1 MTTNEKKPA
10 PFMPAPRPAP
20 RVSAETAKQLIEGT
34 ADLGF
39 ARAVTGADEPKVAPL
54 PAAKPVATPALSV
67 STQTVV
73 ATTPDTPA
81 KTGRKRE
88 TPLLH
93 MEVPH
98 EVWRALKIQSMDRR
112 VSIKYLVLEALQK
125 AGYEIDLTTI
135 PEDGR
140 RIR

>member
-20 RVSAETAKQLIEGT
+20 RVSAEAAKQLIEGT

-39 ARAVTGADEPKVAPL
+39 ARAVTGADDSKTSQTPTI
-54 PAAKPVATPALSV
+54 KPVGTSAAIV
-67 STQTVV
+67 SAPNAV
-73 ATTPDTPA
+73 ATTPMASA
-81 KTGRKRE
+81 KPGRKRE

-93 MEVPH
+93 MDVPH
-98 EVWRALKIQSMDRR
+98 EVWRALKIQSIDRR

-140 RIR
+140 RLR